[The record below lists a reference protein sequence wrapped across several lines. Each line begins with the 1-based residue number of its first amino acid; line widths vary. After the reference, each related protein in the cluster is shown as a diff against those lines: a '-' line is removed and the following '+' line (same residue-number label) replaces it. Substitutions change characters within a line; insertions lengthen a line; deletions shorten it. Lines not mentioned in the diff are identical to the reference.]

1 VPPLTHT
8 ATVNGVE
15 AAPVSVSPLPCPAT
29 VINPALVPGL
39 AHVQYAAQRALL
51 HDAAGTRSTHS
62 LHTELLYSLS
72 GSRNI
77 SDALRRFG
85 LDPAGKAVLVAAFN
99 PSPAAWEEL
108 LLDVSGTVSGGRVW
122 GCGGGCGGRAGSLPS
137 LSRRRCLATGRLAVA
152 VAPPH
157 SPTPSP
163 QRTQLSSL
171 RGLADLQRVK
181 KHFNVS
187 DAELSVSNLVD
198 AVVSKLATAKEC

>member
-1 VPPLTHT
+1 MQQELRLPEANPNRGLTPHKDLRWSLDTLHENQWWRGKVVERSQDGKVLVHFDGWNKKHDTWYALEGSPLLVPPLTHT
-8 ATVNGVE
+8 ATANGVE

-85 LDPAGKAVLVAAFN
+85 LDPAGKAVLLAAFN

-122 GCGGGCGGRAGSLPS
+122 G
-137 LSRRRCLATGRLAVA
+137 
-152 VAPPH
+152 
-157 SPTPSP
+157 
-163 QRTQLSSL
+163 
-171 RGLADLQRVK
+171 
-181 KHFNVS
+181 
-187 DAELSVSNLVD
+187 
-198 AVVSKLATAKEC
+198 